1 MAKRII
7 RDPPDTLDRLWMG
20 EHCDNFVLHLQQHQL
35 GWQNRLLDKNSPKLS
50 NVFYCE
56 CECRLFFFSF
66 RCHLNKD
73 ISCFQ
78 TSVGSWCAEAKHLLI
93 KNGSG
98 ITCTNFPCL
107 ERWQERTKNL
117 ICIRSPIFFAVYS
130 IIDSSTQYLDQDSQ
144 FFFNA

>member
-1 MAKRII
+1 MNSGKFVAGRDGTGGESKVLQEVLADLKRIT

-35 GWQNRLLDKNSPKLS
+35 AWQNRLLDKNSPKLS

-56 CECRLFFFSF
+56 CECRLFFFSL
-66 RCHLNKD
+66 RHHLNKD
-73 ISCFQ
+73 ISCFE

-107 ERWQERTKNL
+107 GRW
-117 ICIRSPIFFAVYS
+117 
-130 IIDSSTQYLDQDSQ
+130 
-144 FFFNA
+144 